1 MTQNTAHT
9 PYRSERLIKKILNYD
24 RLVARIMWIVTLL
37 AWGMSLLFASKHD
50 TWMLAIFLGGALT
63 LFNTLLVHYAAP
75 RVASIGVGMV
85 LMVFVTLHAHQLHGM
100 IEAHFGYFIF
110 IAALFVSL
118 DWRSIVAAAGT
129 AAVLHVSVHHLQ
141 MIGYPI
147 YLFPDEMHS
156 WSVVFFHA
164 FYVVVESAILVSL
177 INLTSNLLTVSQ
189 LLLDTLQRIKKDEH
203 VLDLTVRVDGK
214 RGRNSLMKLFD
225 SVLHAMEST
234 ISQARGASSHTN
246 QILAE
251 AKGDTRQLVDQANE
265 NERVAASM
273 GQALRH
279 NLELFSVGRQALDK
293 TVSLIN
299 TVAQQQSDATQ
310 QLSASESSLAQMS
323 VVIGETSQ
331 TVNQLAADCV
341 AAMGILTE
349 VTNIADQTNLL
360 ALNAAIEAARAG
372 EQGRGF
378 AVVADEVRSLAT
390 RSQQSTQRIS
400 DIIHRLRESSE
411 ACSEIMQESVQ
422 KAEEN
427 SENNRAVV
435 SIFNEIGHSLND
447 MIELGGE
454 IAQVSAQQDHS
465 TQTLVNEAALVE
477 EIATQSRDAS
487 TQMAERF
494 SALANEFEE
503 LNRSLAL
510 IKVR

>member
-1 MTQNTAHT
+1 
-9 PYRSERLIKKILNYD
+9 
-24 RLVARIMWIVTLL
+24 
-37 AWGMSLLFASKHD
+37 
-50 TWMLAIFLGGALT
+50 
-63 LFNTLLVHYAAP
+63 
-75 RVASIGVGMV
+75 
-85 LMVFVTLHAHQLHGM
+85 
-100 IEAHFGYFIF
+100 
-110 IAALFVSL
+110 
-118 DWRSIVAAAGT
+118 
-129 AAVLHVSVHHLQ
+129 
-141 MIGYPI
+141 
-147 YLFPDEMHS
+147 
-156 WSVVFFHA
+156 
-164 FYVVVESAILVSL
+164 
-177 INLTSNLLTVSQ
+177 
-189 LLLDTLQRIKKDEH
+189 
-203 VLDLTVRVDGK
+203 
-214 RGRNSLMKLFD
+214 
-225 SVLHAMEST
+225 
-234 ISQARGASSHTN
+234 
-246 QILAE
+246 
-251 AKGDTRQLVDQANE
+251 
-265 NERVAASM
+265 
-273 GQALRH
+273 
-279 NLELFSVGRQALDK
+279 
-293 TVSLIN
+293 
-299 TVAQQQSDATQ
+299 
-310 QLSASESSLAQMS
+310 MS